1 MAISTEGSCGTS
13 VFEATG
19 RTAANPSTR
28 CSTRTTSSPS
38 AARTSRSRPPL
49 SRGRGDPRRLV
60 RVGDA
65 ARLLGFPPRT
75 MLRVP
80 ADRVLEA
87 FSEPDRRRP
96 AQLRGDL
103 RVIEEVTPIVR
114 GPILDIS
121 LQRSRLPQRLEHG
134 VGDLLDAALI
144 ACADVVG

>member
-28 CSTRTTSSPS
+28 CSTRIISSPNT
-38 AARTSRSRPPL
+38 ARTSRSPPRL
-49 SRGRGDPRRLV
+49 RRGRGGPRHLIRD
-60 RVGDA
+60 RDA
-65 ARLLGFPPRT
+65 ARLLGLPPRT

-80 ADRVLEA
+80 ADGVPES
-87 FSEPDRRRP
+87 FFEPDRRRP
-96 AQLRGDL
+96 AKLRGHL

-114 GPILDIS
+114 RPILHIG
-121 LQRSRLPQRLEHG
+121 LQRSRLPQRVQHG

-144 ACADVVG
+144 TCADVVG